1 MGNIST
7 LKAGDDVEAIL
18 TRYTFFKTTKIYVR
32 KNMRITKKVLKF
44 VLRLSFWRWILG
56 GGVGVHC
63 TVNPLYDGLTSA
75 DEAPKA
81 VWIFISETLTIR
93 PLGLAVNG
101 WLP

>member
-1 MGNIST
+1 MIST
-7 LKAGDDVEAIL
+7 PAKLLKHI
-18 TRYTFFKTTKIYVR
+18 
-32 KNMRITKKVLKF
+32 MRF
-44 VLRLSFWRWILG
+44 SFRRWILG

-93 PLGLAVNG
+93 PLGLAVNEQ
-101 WLP
+101 LP